1 MAKIVIREDLNAQS
15 VCTYQIW
22 AFLILW
28 CSTSLEDSK
37 DYKFENFGLTEQKIW
52 I

>member
-1 MAKIVIREDLNAQS
+1 MAKFVIQEDLNAQS

-28 CSTSLEDSK
+28 CSTGQGLSK
-37 DYKFENFGLTEQKIW
+37 DYKIAIFGYLVQ
-52 I
+52 